1 MRFEKELPEPA
12 ATAIM
17 RPAMQTLDWLLLTLY
32 GVAVLALGYAARHR
46 QRDSEEFL
54 LGGRRLPWPL
64 VGVSILATAF
74 SAASLLGGPG
84 EAFAHGM
91 LWMQLQLGDLLA
103 IIIVIWLFLPY
114 LRGLTLDTAYEYLE
128 RRFGLAVRLF
138 ASALF
143 HLQVIFRTGILLYGP
158 ALALATVT
166 GVDVRAAIVVVGIIA
181 TLYTVMGGITAVV
194 WTDAL
199 QLGMVLL
206 GVGLSAG
213 IVTSLLPG
221 GFREAFDVAA
231 EAGRFQ
237 WIDPEQPVSSVR
249 SLLGATIGYGVLS
262 LSVAGTNQQPVQ
274 RYLSC
279 ESVASARRAAFLG
292 WAVGAVITFLTL
304 LLGVLLFAFYRQNP
318 TALGEGLAGDAI
330 FPHFIATQLPPG
342 VTGLLVA
349 AIFAA
354 AMSSLD
360 SALNSMSSATLCD
373 FHDRLSAGDM
383 SAARRLQLARRWTV
397 VWGLVGIA
405 AGLYVAGRGSL
416 LAMAVRYV
424 GYFAGPVLGL
434 FLLGF
439 LSPRT
444 GQRAALWGSGISFGG
459 VLFLVKAP
467 AWLGV
472 DLPFQGI
479 WLAFGGTLL
488 SLLAGL
494 TASLFCAKPEAGQ
507 LDGLCRGHELTP

>member
-1 MRFEKELPEPA
+1 MPPV
-12 ATAIM
+12 
-17 RPAMQTLDWLLLTLY
+17 MQTLDWLLLGLY
-32 GVAVLALGYAARHR
+32 ALAVVALGFAARHR

-54 LGGRRLPWPL
+54 LGGRALPWPL

-91 LWMQLQLGDLLA
+91 LWMQLQIGDLLA
-103 IIIVIWLFLPY
+103 ILIVIWIFLPF

-128 RRFGLAVRLF
+128 RRFGLAARLF
-138 ASALF
+138 GSALF

-166 GVDVRAAIVVVGIIA
+166 GIDVRLAIVVVGIVA

-199 QLGMVLL
+199 QLGIVLL
-206 GVGLSAG
+206 GVGLSAA
-213 IVTSLLPG
+213 IIASLLPG
-221 GFREAFDVAA
+221 GFRGAFAIAA
-231 EAGRFQ
+231 EAGRLE
-237 WIDPEQPVSSVR
+237 WIDPEQPLSSVR
-249 SLLGATIGYGVLS
+249 SFWGAAIGYGILS

-279 ESVASARRAAFLG
+279 ESVAAARRAALLG
-292 WAVGAVITFLTL
+292 WAVGAVITLMTL
-304 LLGVLLFAFYRQNP
+304 GLGVLLFAYYRANP
-318 TALGEGLAGDAI
+318 GSIAEGLSGDAI
-330 FPHFIATQLPPG
+330 FPHFIATELPAG
-342 VTGLLVA
+342 VKGLLVA

-360 SALNSMSSATLCD
+360 SALNAMSSATLCD
-373 FHDRLSAGDM
+373 FHDRLGASRA
-383 SAARRLQLARRWTV
+383 SEEQRLRLARRWTII
-397 VWGLVGIA
+397 WGIVGIA

-424 GYFAGPVLGL
+424 GYFAGPILGL

-439 LSPRT
+439 LSPKT
-444 GQRAALWGSGISFGG
+444 GERAALWGCGISFAG

-467 AWLGV
+467 EWWGIQ
-472 DLPFQGI
+472 LPFQGI
-479 WLAFGGTLL
+479 WLAAGGTLL
-488 SLLAGL
+488 TLLAGL
-494 TASLFCAKPEAGQ
+494 IASFFCPPPRREQ
-507 LDGLCRGHELTP
+507 LDGLCRGHDAAP